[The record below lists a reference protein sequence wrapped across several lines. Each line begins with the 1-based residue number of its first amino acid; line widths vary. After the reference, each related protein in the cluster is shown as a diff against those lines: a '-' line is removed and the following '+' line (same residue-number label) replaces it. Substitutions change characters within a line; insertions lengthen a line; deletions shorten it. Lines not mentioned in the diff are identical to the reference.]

1 MRRREIKVTGGWASP
16 PSIERTFEVYEKMLE
31 WKREEDAQ
39 RASLLSPETPHQH
52 SGTSQPV
59 QP

>member
-1 MRRREIKVTGGWASP
+1 MRRREIKITVEWERP
-16 PSIERTFEVYEKMLE
+16 PSRERIFEVYEKMLE
-31 WKREEDAQ
+31 WKREEEAQ
-39 RASLLSPETPHQH
+39 RVNSLSHETPHPR